1 MSSRSIEIMTR
12 DDPSPPSNQ
21 ATKRKLSPNGT
32 VKEDGENHRG
42 TTDRDDET
50 SREDQSVLVAARRS
64 GSSSSNGG
72 NKASEATREETSC
85 PYLDSIQRT
94 VLDFDFEPACSVS
107 LETGPHI
114 YGCLVCGKYFRGKG
128 PATPAYTHSVEE
140 SHFVFVHLRK
150 GTFVC
155 LPDGYEVRDPSLDDI
170 KASLHP
176 TFTREQ
182 IAAIDTRT
190 DLSRDL
196 FGRRY
201 LPGFVGLNN
210 LNKTDCLNA
219 VVQAL
224 AHVPPLR
231 DYFLAQ
237 RHDQDDASMVATSG
251 REGSTLPP
259 CKASKR
265 PRAAITASTTNPHY
279 RAAVSVTKAFGE
291 LVRKIWCPH
300 RFKSHVDPH
309 ILVQAVSNASNKKFH
324 VGRRAEA
331 GELMAWFL
339 HQLHLGTGGGK
350 KQGSSIVHK
359 VFQGDVQVTTRQA
372 KRIRSSG
379 GANPTVDT
387 DDRAGSDVEEDGN
400 GEQSD
405 AVMAEPNPDDI
416 VIEETTV
423 DTHFLQLTLDIPEKP
438 LFRDE
443 DGGLV
448 IPQEPF
454 VNVLKKFDGVTL
466 SDALSR
472 SGEAQKKRYKLR
484 RLPNYLILHLARFK
498 ENKYSREKNPAIVTF
513 PLTNFDLT
521 SYVDRPEGTNQ
532 PTPPTAEDIRSMS
545 VSSFPWNGPD
555 LSSSPVQL
563 CLTLSHKKFC
573 LRQIK
578 ELKALLK
585 ACNREDLLRTATE
598 KSDLTEAA
606 VDFVSRSLP
615 DLLEDKYF
623 LCANL
628 THQSPAEVGREGVID
643 PLQVGSYKCHVQH
656 RGTRQWYEIQDLHV
670 QEIMPQQI
678 GLTESNLLIFERKS
692 SQLNRQ
698 TTSARN

>member
-1 MSSRSIEIMTR
+1 MSI
-12 DDPSPPSNQ
+12 
-21 ATKRKLSPNGT
+21 
-32 VKEDGENHRG
+32 
-42 TTDRDDET
+42 
-50 SREDQSVLVAARRS
+50 REEV
-64 GSSSSNGG
+64 
-72 NKASEATREETSC
+72 ETSC

-114 YGCLVCGKYFRGKG
+114 YGCLVCGKFFRGKG

-176 TFTREQ
+176 TYTPEQ

-219 VVQAL
+219 VVQAM

-237 RHDQDDASMVATSG
+237 RHDQDDAAMVVTEIASLPSG
-251 REGSTLPP
+251 
-259 CKASKR
+259 KASKR
-265 PRAAITASTTNPHY
+265 PRAANPASTNPHY
-279 RAAVSVTKAFGE
+279 RAAVSVTHAFGE

-309 ILVQAVSNASNKKFH
+309 ILVQAVSNASHKKFH

-331 GELMAWFL
+331 GEFMAWFL
-339 HQLHLGTGGGK
+339 HQLHVGTGGGK
-350 KQGSSIVHK
+350 KPGSSIIHQI
-359 VFQGDVQVTTRQA
+359 FQGDVQVTTRQA
-372 KRIRSSG
+372 KRVRPSG
-379 GANPTVDT
+379 GADPKEET
-387 DDRAGSDVEEDGN
+387 DDRAGSGDEEDGN
-400 GEQSD
+400 EE
-405 AVMAEPNPDDI
+405 AVMAEAHPDEII
-416 VIEETTV
+416 VEETTV

-466 SDALSR
+466 SDAVTR
-472 SGEAQKKRYKLR
+472 SGVAQKKRYKLR
-484 RLPNYLILHLARFK
+484 RLPDYLILHLGRFK
-498 ENKYSREKNPAIVTF
+498 ENKYSREKNPTIVTF

-521 SYVDRPEGTNQ
+521 NYVDRSDGTD
-532 PTPPTAEDIRSMS
+532 PPAAPPTVDEIRNMS
-545 VSSFPWNGPD
+545 VSAGSRKGPD
-555 LSSSPVQL
+555 ASA
-563 CLTLSHKKFC
+563 CLFSHSTLY
-573 LRQIK
+573 
-578 ELKALLK
+578 
-585 ACNREDLLRTATE
+585 
-598 KSDLTEAA
+598 
-606 VDFVSRSLP
+606 RSL
-615 DLLEDKYF
+615 D
-623 LCANL
+623 
-628 THQSPAEVGREGVID
+628 QGAEGA
-643 PLQVGSYKCHVQH
+643 P
-656 RGTRQWYEIQDLHV
+656 
-670 QEIMPQQI
+670 
-678 GLTESNLLIFERKS
+678 
-692 SQLNRQ
+692 
-698 TTSARN
+698 